1 MLWKYDC
8 IAAEKVDGDK
18 STRHRRRISQA
29 RFCALKDSDL
39 MRCDMTDRDYML
51 RAIELAAKGL
61 GYTNPNPLV
70 GAVIVKDGRIIGEGY
85 HEVYGSLHAERNAI
99 KNLTESA
106 QGADMY
112 VTLEPCCHFGKQPP
126 CTEAVIS
133 SGVKRVFVG
142 SFDPNPKV
150 AGKGTALLREAG
162 IEVIEGFMREE
173 CDALN
178 PVFFHYISTNEPY
191 IALKYAMTADGKIAT
206 GTGKSQWIT
215 GEAAR
220 NHVHELRGIYK
231 GILVGIG
238 TVLADDPML
247 TCRIEGKRN
256 PIRIVMDTNLRIP
269 ENCKLMTSVAADTPV
284 IIVCGKDA
292 DPDKKNRLT
301 EAGAEVISV
310 ELDGES
316 VSVNEML
323 RELGARGI
331 DGILVEGGGKVNAS
345 FVKAQKVNC
354 VYTYL
359 GAKIFGGE
367 GKYSP
372 VTGAGIDE
380 VSEALELCAPEVK
393 VFGDDVLL
401 KYNVRELMPR
411 M

>member
-1 MLWKYDC
+1 
-8 IAAEKVDGDK
+8 
-18 STRHRRRISQA
+18 
-29 RFCALKDSDL
+29 
-39 MRCDMTDRDYML
+39 MTDRDYML

-61 GYTNPNPLV
+61 GFTNPNPLV

-106 QGADMY
+106 EGADMY

-126 CTEAVIS
+126 CTEAVIA

-178 PVFFHYISTNEPY
+178 PVFFHYISKNEPY

-206 GTGKSQWIT
+206 HTGKSQWIT

-256 PIRIVMDTNLRIP
+256 PVRIVLDTNLRIP
-269 ENCKLMTSVAADTPV
+269 ENCKLLTSISDSTPV
-284 IIVCGKDA
+284 IIVCGTSA
-292 DPDKKNRLT
+292 DSDKKRRI
-301 EAGAEVISV
+301 EDKGAEVICV
-310 ELDGES
+310 ETVDGS
-316 VSVNEML
+316 VSVEATL
-323 RELGARGI
+323 KELGVRSI
-331 DGILVEGGGKVNAS
+331 DRILVEGGGRVNSS
-345 FVKAQKVNC
+345 FVKAGKVNC
-354 VYTYL
+354 VYTYI

-367 GKYSP
+367 GKYTP
-372 VTGAGIDE
+372 VTGSGIDE
-380 VSEALELCAPEVK
+380 VSEALELSSPEVLT
-393 VFGDDVLL
+393 FGDDVLI
-401 KYNVRELMPR
+401 KYSVGDNDISIR
-411 M
+411 MR